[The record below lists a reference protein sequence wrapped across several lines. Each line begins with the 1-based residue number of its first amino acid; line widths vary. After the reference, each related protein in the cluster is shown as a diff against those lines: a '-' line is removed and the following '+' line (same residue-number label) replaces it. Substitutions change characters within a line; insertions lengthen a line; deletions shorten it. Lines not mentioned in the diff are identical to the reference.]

1 MRITDITLH
10 NFRNYRDL
18 NVALGAQATVFIG
31 RNGMGKSNLMG
42 ALHRAIRFVFA
53 FFSDS
58 YPHVKA
64 HIGKKTQAMLDS
76 GNALPRNMGYY
87 KWDDE
92 RNCAEVWNQYS
103 EGKVT

>member
-42 ALHRAIRFVFA
+42 ALHRAI
-53 FFSDS
+53 
-58 YPHVKA
+58 
-64 HIGKKTQAMLDS
+64 
-76 GNALPRNMGYY
+76 
-87 KWDDE
+87 
-92 RNCAEVWNQYS
+92 
-103 EGKVT
+103 